1 MRLRK
6 LLGSFVAL
14 AALTAVAFLYVA
26 HSARGSDHQDAPAQL
41 ANPLS
46 DITDVY
52 VFPDTLNTNNV
63 ILAMDID
70 PLLTPGSKTTG
81 AALDPN
87 LLYQFKISHSNTVL
101 GDNAPE
107 DTVIQLQA
115 TGSGPTQTV
124 SLYGPTKPQYTGSMS
139 VLETSAFVGSVPFNT
154 LPAAQQSNGSYVFV
168 GPRADPFFF
177 DLFQFFKILPDRYYA
192 NMRSGDKLG
201 YATPSFNGY
210 AASNVAGKYWGNYAC
225 STAPS
230 QNALTQAA
238 PPGFNVVTVLVSV
251 PRSVLAPASGSQIVH
266 VWTSVSEAHGKLGGQ
281 MAYKQEER
289 LARPAIKEVFE
300 HFGQHH
306 DSNAVPPYSDSTQ
319 AASITIFNKKV
330 SKRSSAI
337 SGIMSAVLIPDEMI
351 ADISQVGVPAAYLG
365 VETGGATGSKFGG
378 RGLTDDVVDISLG
391 VIFGNTV
398 SALGL
403 APDDHHENNCLTN
416 EHVTSGQGGQQTQS
430 QFPFFANP
438 H

>member
-1 MRLRK
+1 MPFRR
-6 LLGSFVAL
+6 LLGSVVAL
-14 AALTAVAFLYVA
+14 GALTAAVFLYAA
-26 HSARGSDHQDAPAQL
+26 HPVRSSDHQDAPAQI

-63 ILAMDID
+63 ILAMDVD
-70 PLLTPGSKTTG
+70 PLLTPGSKTSS

-87 LLYQFKISHSNTVL
+87 LLYEFKISHSNTIL
-101 GDNAPE
+101 GNTAPE
-107 DTVIQLQA
+107 DTVVQVQA
-115 TGSGPTQTV
+115 TGSGPTQSISV
-124 SLYGPTKPQYTGSMS
+124 YGPTAPQITGNRSL
-139 VLETSAFVGSVPFNT
+139 LESSAFVGSVPFNT
-154 LPAAQQSNGSYVFV
+154 LPAGQLSNGSFAFV

-177 DLFQFFKILPDRYYA
+177 DLFQFFKILPDRNYS

-201 YATPSFNGY
+201 TPMPTFNGY
-210 AASNVAGKYWGNYAC
+210 KKRDKAGKYWGNYAC

-266 VWTSVSEAHGKLGGQ
+266 VWADVGTPHGKMNGQ
-281 MAYKQEER
+281 TLYRQEER
-289 LARPAIKEVFE
+289 LARPAVKEVFE
-300 HFGQHH
+300 HFNQHR
-306 DSNAVPPYSDSTQ
+306 DSNSVAPYNDMVQ
-319 AASITIFNKKV
+319 ANSIPTFNAKV
-330 SKRSSAI
+330 SHRSTAI
-337 SGIMSAVLIPDEMI
+337 AGVFSAVLIPDEMI
-351 ADISQVGVPAAYLG
+351 ADLSQMGVPAAYLG

-391 VIFGNTV
+391 IIFGNTV

-403 APDDHHENNCLTN
+403 AQDDMHENGCLNN
-416 EHVTSGQGGQQTQS
+416 EHVSSGQGGMQTQS
-430 QFPFFANP
+430 MFPFFANP